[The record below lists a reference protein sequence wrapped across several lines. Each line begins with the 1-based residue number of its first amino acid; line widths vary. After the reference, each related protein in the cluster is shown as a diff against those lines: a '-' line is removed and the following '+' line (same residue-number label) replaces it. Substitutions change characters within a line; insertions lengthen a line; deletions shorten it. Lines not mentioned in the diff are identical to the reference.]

1 MSRILEIRSEGY
13 NCAETLIKIFNE
25 EKNLNIPVSIGTP
38 FGSGMCVAES
48 CGAVTGA
55 LIVIGAIEGRESADK
70 PNDTRKYAKEII
82 KRFKEKYGSI
92 DCGALKR
99 DKISCNEL
107 IEFAYNTIN
116 EII

>member
-38 FGSGMCVAES
+38 FGSGMCVAGS

-55 LIVIGAIEGRESADK
+55 LIVIGALEGRESADK
-70 PNDTRKYAKEII
+70 PNDTRGYAKEVIN
-82 KRFKEKYGSI
+82 RFKEKYRSI
-92 DCGALKR
+92 DCGELKR
-99 DKISCNEL
+99 NKISCNEL
-107 IEFAYNTIN
+107 IEFAYKTIN